1 MNGTPTVTKS
11 SRSYL
16 DWIQAFTTRDEFSEP
31 NADPDEDG
39 FINLVE
45 YALDSSP
52 VINSRI
58 SNIDRISEISQNGH
72 SFLTYSYKQ
81 RINVEGLQIILEI
94 SDDMINWNSG
104 SNYLESIPSEND
116 PESGI
121 ETKSFRSIK
130 PVNLNRSQ
138 FFRLKIVLE

>member
-1 MNGTPTVTKS
+1 MS
-11 SRSYL
+11 
-16 DWIQAFTTRDEFSEP
+16 DEFSEP

-58 SNIDRISEISQNGH
+58 SNIDRISEISHNGH

-130 PVNLNRSQ
+130 PVNSNRSQ

>member
-1 MNGTPTVTKS
+1 MKDPILQFKRFQFIILCTV
-11 SRSYL
+11 
-16 DWIQAFTTRDEFSEP
+16 AA
-31 NADPDEDG
+31 N
-39 FINLVE
+39 
-45 YALDSSP
+45 
-52 VINSRI
+52 
-58 SNIDRISEISQNGH
+58 

-121 ETKSFRSIK
+121 EKKSFRSIK
-130 PVNLNRSQ
+130 PVNSNRSQ

>member
-1 MNGTPTVTKS
+1 MS
-11 SRSYL
+11 
-16 DWIQAFTTRDEFSEP
+16 DEFSEP
-31 NADPDEDG
+31 NADPDQDG
-39 FINLVE
+39 LINLVE

-58 SNIDRISEISQNGH
+58 SNIDRISEILQNGN

-116 PESGI
+116 PEPGI
-121 ETKSFRSIK
+121 ETKSFRSMK